1 MPNWSDDNGNCHFEV
16 NGVPCYE
23 SPDKCP
29 MHGGSW
35 GNHSKTKKPTKTT
48 TELTRLRRE
57 NADMAR
63 ALDDAIEIQ
72 KKAVADAFKRG
83 AEAMRKAAAKACDDE
98 AMDHRQSGRTTD
110 DYRAF
115 GAYLAA
121 ARVEALPIP
130 EDQ

>member
-1 MPNWSDDNGNCHFEV
+1 
-16 NGVPCYE
+16 
-23 SPDKCP
+23 
-29 MHGGSW
+29 MHGGSTAK
-35 GNHSKTKKPTKTT
+35 GSKTKTT

-72 KKAVADAFKRG
+72 KKAVSDAFKRG

-98 AMDHRQSGRTTD
+98 AEYHRQSGRMTD

-121 ARVEALPIP
+121 ARVETLPIP

>member
-35 GNHSKTKKPTKTT
+35 EARPKAKKPTKTT

-63 ALDDAIEIQ
+63 ALDE
-72 KKAVADAFKRG
+72 AFKRG
-83 AEAMRKAAAKACDDE
+83 AEAMRAEAAKVDPYE
-98 AMDHRQSGRTTD
+98 LQLN
-110 DYRAF
+110 
-115 GAYLAA
+115 GAEF
-121 ARVEALPIP
+121 ARVISSPASIIQIMHAGIRALPIP
-130 EDQ
+130 EDK

>member
-16 NGVPCYE
+16 NGIPCYQ

-29 MHGGSW
+29 MHGGSTAK
-35 GNHSKTKKPTKTT
+35 GSKTKTT

-72 KKAVADAFKRG
+72 KKAVSDAFKRG
-83 AEAMRKAAAKACDDE
+83 AEAMREAAVKACDDE
-98 AMDHRQSGRTTD
+98 AVSHRQSGRMTD
-110 DYRAF
+110 EYRAF

-121 ARVEALPIP
+121 ARVETLPIP

>member
-1 MPNWSDDNGNCHFEV
+1 MIGEI
-16 NGVPCYE
+16 PCYQ

-35 GNHSKTKKPTKTT
+35 EVRPKTKKPTKTT

-72 KKAVADAFKRG
+72 KKAVADAYRRG
-83 AEAMRKAAAKACDDE
+83 AEAMRESIMSTDQMADLRIVRGMENFMPMIDEIIKAMK
-98 AMDHRQSGRTTD
+98 GRIK
-110 DYRAF
+110 
-115 GAYLAA
+115 
-121 ARVEALPIP
+121 ELPIP
-130 EDQ
+130 EDK